1 MTLPSFVDRIRILD
15 EPRMALFDAD
25 GVLWENDIADD
36 CTLWMIGTRRIRTGS
51 RWARYKQTYAVDA
64 PAGCR
69 FLLSFYAGMPRAEL
83 ARHVRTYW
91 DEFMQLDM
99 LEQPVAVLRHLAGQG
114 FKVWVV
120 TGSPTDFLLP
130 LQDRLPVDRIV
141 GMDFEADA
149 ADVLTGR
156 HDGISCAGPGKAA
169 KVLSMW
175 DGPVQ
180 FVAGNALLDEAMLR
194 LARDVAWAV
203 HPHPALAEIARSEG
217 WEIKPSPRP
226 PYGTDGWLTLEQ
238 ELAERGFD
246 LPDDAREQPLE

>member
-1 MTLPSFVDRIRILD
+1 MTLPPFVDRIQLLD
-15 EPRMALFDAD
+15 EPRLALFDAD

-36 CTLWMIGTRRIRTGS
+36 CTLWMIGTRRIHTG
-51 RWARYKQTYAVDA
+51 RNWARYKQIYATDA

-69 FLLSFYAGMPRAEL
+69 FLLSFYEGMARAEL
-83 ARHVRTYW
+83 AQHVQTYW

-99 LEQPVAVLRHLAGQG
+99 LDQPVAVLRHLAEQG
-114 FKVWVV
+114 FGIWVV
-120 TGSPTDFLLP
+120 TGSPTDFLHP
-130 LQDRLPVDRIV
+130 LQQRLPVDRIV
-141 GMDFEADA
+141 GMDFESDGS
-149 ADVLTGR
+149 DVLTGR
-156 HDGISCAGPGKAA
+156 HAGISCAGPGKAG

-203 HPHPALAEIARSEG
+203 HPHPALAEIARAEG

-238 ELAERGFD
+238 ELAERGFEV
-246 LPDDAREQPLE
+246 PEDAREQPLG